1 MISQAWCRCYPGLM
15 SGTSLTTASYCCD
28 TNAFLSRK
36 IPSAVSA
43 FGCAL
48 THVGCIAHV
57 AEWREGSLRSPPHQ
71 RSHLVLTLRWAAVA
85 LRSAATISCIAIHM
99 CMFGHPKPCWEGR
112 MFLCNCPGVIMRSR
126 GSTCL
131 MYSWRGGGVDN
142 NPLLGLKIN
151 PV

>member
-15 SGTSLTTASYCCD
+15 SGTSLITASYCCD
-28 TNAFLSRK
+28 TDAFLSHK
-36 IPSAVSA
+36 IPRPYPH
-43 FGCAL
+43 L
-48 THVGCIAHV
+48 THVGCIGHV

-71 RSHLVLTLRWAAVA
+71 RSHLVLTLRWAVA
-85 LRSAATISCIAIHM
+85 LRSAPTVSCIAIHM
-99 CMFGHPKPCWEGR
+99 CMFGHPKPYWEGR
-112 MFLCNCPGVIMRSR
+112 MFLCNCPGVGMRSR